1 MHCGSCVAKARAA
14 LQKVDGVLSADVRLA
29 DSSAR
34 ISYDSRR
41 THVNAMAA
49 ALTEAGY
56 ATVVE
61 GTTESP
67 AAAGRDSS
75 KWLTKA
81 ILLGAAAATAVII
94 FYLGL
99 ITLTSDWSY
108 AVYQFSE
115 NWGWVVALAVGLSF
129 QVGLFTRMRTAM
141 TSGYAKGAGK
151 GLAASGGMSGVAM
164 ALCCSHYL
172 ATLLPAIGLPFLS
185 GAVAGLAQ
193 YQTPFF
199 AVGVLSNLLGIAYM
213 IRLMSKNGLLD
224 FRFA

>member
-1 MHCGSCVAKARAA
+1 MHCGACVAKAKAA
-14 LQKVDGVLSADVRLA
+14 LQNVDGVLSADVHL
-29 DSSAR
+29 SESAAR
-34 ISYDSRR
+34 VSYDPRR
-41 THVNAMAA
+41 THVNTLAA

-56 ATVVE
+56 AAVA
-61 GTTESP
+61 GAAESP
-67 AAAGRDSS
+67 PSAARDSS
-75 KWLTKA
+75 AWWTKPILT
-81 ILLGAAAATAVII
+81 GAAAATAVII

-99 ITLTSDWSY
+99 ITLTSDWPY

-115 NWGWVVALAVGLSF
+115 NWGWIVALAVGLSI
-129 QVGLFTRMRTAM
+129 QVGLFTRMRVAM
-141 TSGYAKGAGK
+141 ASGHVKGAGK

-199 AVGVLSNLLGIAYM
+199 VVGVLSNLLGISYM

-224 FRFA
+224 LSFA